1 MSKLD
6 NYNLNII
13 SNKNLQNI
21 KGGGGIPWGMSY
33 YGLLLELPDVIKAY
47 KKTRHHH

>member
-1 MSKLD
+1 MKELNDYKLKTITD
-6 NYNLNII
+6 QNLE
-13 SNKNLQNI
+13 NI